1 MEEINKKIK
10 FVKFKGG
17 LGNQLFQYAFL
28 KNIEKYCNCKVKG
41 DFSHYNNLIKEDLIR
56 VPRIL
61 KMNVNIDIATE
72 KDLKKVL
79 IFKSF
84 KFNPKSEKYKMS
96 IVFET
101 LFNRKYFFEFDRK
114 YRTVKDIINYKIF
127 DGYWQS
133 WRYVKNVEKI
143 LKKEITLRD
152 KISKKNAIFIDK
164 VNKEE
169 SVFIGIRK
177 GDYHSTKK
185 SMNRYGI
192 FDENY
197 FNRAIEIIK
206 RKVLNPKFYVF
217 SNDIDWVKKNMRFNE
232 KVIYREEK
240 DQVNDLEELFVL
252 GSFKHAIIVNS
263 TFYWWGAWL
272 INNKDKIVVAP
283 KEWFN
288 DGAKIDI
295 IPPEWIKLSRRN

>member
-1 MEEINKKIK
+1 MGEINKKIK

-28 KNIEKYCNCKVKG
+28 KNIERYCNCKVKG

-84 KFNPKSEKYKMS
+84 KFNPKSKKYKMS
-96 IVFET
+96 TVFET

-114 YRTVKDIINYKIF
+114 YRTVKDIINYIIF

-164 VNKEE
+164 VTKEE

-217 SNDIDWVKKNMRFNE
+217 SNDIDWVKNNIKFDE
-232 KVIYREEK
+232 KVIYREKK

-272 INNKDKIVVAP
+272 INNKDKIVIAP

-288 DGAKIDI
+288 DGSKIDI
-295 IPPEWIKLSRRN
+295 VPPEWIKLSRRN